1 MLYVTCYMLY
11 ENPMSIIEVKNLS
24 KTYEYYKKQA
34 GLLNSLKSLFRREKL
49 FTDAVKDIN
58 FSIQEGEIVGFLGPN
73 GAGKTTTLK
82 MLSGILYPSSGEA
95 TVLGHTPWKREKEFQ
110 MQFALVMGQKNQL
123 WWDLPAM
130 ESFILNKEIYEIPD
144 EQFQKTLNELTELL
158 DIKDILDVPVRKL
171 SLGQRMKAELVAA
184 LIHSPKV
191 LFLDE
196 PTIGLDVVSQN
207 NIREFLKEYNK
218 KKKTTI
224 ILTSHYMD
232 DVEAL
237 CERVVIINYG
247 KIIYDGALKKL
258 TDEYA
263 NKKILEITFTEKISV
278 NEIQDLGE
286 VKEHQEKRVVL
297 EVNKTD
303 VKKIASKILND
314 LPVDDILIN
323 EIGVDEVIRNIFT
336 HEKK

>member
-1 MLYVTCYMLY
+1 M
-11 ENPMSIIEVKNLS
+11 PIIEVNNLS

-34 GLLNSLKSLFRREKL
+34 GLMSSLKSLFHREKL

-58 FSIQEGEIVGFLGPN
+58 FSIAEGEIVGFLGPN

-82 MLSGILYPSSGEA
+82 MLSGILYPTSGEA
-95 TVLGHTPWKREKEFQ
+95 RVLGHTPWKRQKEFQ

-130 ESFILNKEIYEIPD
+130 ESFILNKEIYEISD
-144 EQFQKTLNELTELL
+144 ARFKKTLDELSELL
-158 DIKDILDVPVRKL
+158 DIKDILDIPVRKL

-207 NIREFLKEYNK
+207 NIRNFLKEYNK

-224 ILTSHYMD
+224 ILTSHYME
-232 DVEAL
+232 DVQAL

-247 KIIYDGALKKL
+247 KIIYDGALQRL
-258 TDEYA
+258 IDEYA
-263 NKKILEITFTEKISV
+263 NNKILEVTFTE
-278 NEIQDLGE
+278 EIVYKDFDKMGRL
-286 VKEHQEKRVVL
+286 KEKSKQRIVL
-297 EVNKTD
+297 EVSKEK
-303 VKKIASKILND
+303 VKSVATTILND
-314 LPVDDILIN
+314 FPVDDILIN
-323 EIGVDEVIRNIFT
+323 EINVEEVIRNIFT
-336 HEKK
+336 RAKR